1 MLNFVQGVASNV
13 AAIFG
18 HDVVAGFSIGAT
30 MNEVITFAVQKLPDG
45 GRLPDG
51 VHEAAIYFGNTL
63 GKVNFI
69 LPVDVL
75 VSCLVIILS
84 LKITMFGFHILM
96 WIYSLLRGFSM
107 PKFDGGILPDNY
119 ISGARQS
126 ERFGAGY

>member
-1 MLNFVQGVASNV
+1 MLNFIQTISSNV

-18 HDVVAGFSIGAT
+18 HDVVGAFAIGST
-30 MNEVITFAVQKLPDG
+30 INEVITFAVQKLPDG
-45 GRLPDG
+45 GHLPDG

-107 PKFDGGILPDNY
+107 PKFDGGMTIDY
-119 ISGARQS
+119 GSGAKQS
-126 ERFGAGY
+126 GRFMG

>member
-1 MLNFVQGVASNV
+1 MLNFIQSVSSNV

-18 HDVVAGFSIGAT
+18 HDVVGAFSIGST
-30 MNEVITFAVQKLPDG
+30 INEVITFAVQKLPDG

-96 WIYSLLRGFSM
+96 WIYSLIRGFAI
-107 PKFDGGILPDNY
+107 PRFDGGILPEHQPWRAD
-119 ISGARQS
+119 R
-126 ERFGAGY
+126 AGF

>member
-1 MLNFVQGVASNV
+1 MLNFIQSVSSNV

-18 HDVVAGFSIGAT
+18 HDVVGVAGIFST
-30 MNEVITFAVQKLPDG
+30 TNEILTFAVQKLPDG

-75 VSCLVIILS
+75 VSCLVIIIS
-84 LKITMFGFHILM
+84 LKITMFGFHVLM
-96 WIYSLLRGFSM
+96 WIYSLIRGFSIS
-107 PKFDGGILPDNY
+107 KFDGAMVPGGY
-119 ISGARQS
+119 VSGADQS
-126 ERFGAGY
+126 RRFMG